1 MRKEK
6 RVKLRGVITIVCI
19 GLALGAGLLIGK
31 IWTYNECVTD
41 KEAEIA
47 SLSATVSEKE
57 AEIKALSA
65 YIEQNEAKLS
75 FLSDNTYE
83 NLELL
88 KSYVDYAI
96 ELYCEETGKPNTFQ
110 YSLLD
115 DMLHHDLT
123 IKQDKYLKFDL
134 NKEITPDVVNN
145 RYVFKVSSAESIL
158 YVVIDTYRMKLYIY
172 PYLEGVSFIRGGD
185 YDKGVSDKDLESIV
199 QSDWDD
205 MWPEEYSTYTLNGW
219 EYLTT
224 PSLDEMKSSNPDLY
238 GMVIYSLQRYCEE
251 KGIEEQFYFDFRT
264 DRVCSVAYRIFT
276 VKVQSEN
283 RILYMDIDMDR
294 NKVHIYQVED

>member
-6 RVKLRGVITIVCI
+6 RVKLRGVIAIACI
-19 GLALGAGLLIGK
+19 CLALGAGLLIGK

-96 ELYCEETGKPNTFQ
+96 ELYCNETGKPNTFQ

-134 NKEITPDVVNN
+134 NKEITSDLAND
-145 RYVFKVSSAESIL
+145 RYIFEVAGGEDIL
-158 YVVIDTYRMKLYIY
+158 YIVIDTYRMKIY
-172 PYLEGVSFIRGGD
+172 AYEYVKGTTIIRGGD

>member
-1 MRKEK
+1 M
-6 RVKLRGVITIVCI
+6 KLRGVIAIACI
-19 GLALGAGLLIGK
+19 CLALGAGLLIVK

-57 AEIKALSA
+57 AEIKALSV

-75 FLSDNTYE
+75 LLSDNTYE

-134 NKEITPDVVNN
+134 NKEITSDLANDRYIFEVVGVEDTI
-145 RYVFKVSSAESIL
+145 YI
-158 YVVIDTYRMKLYIY
+158 VIDTYGMKIY
-172 PYLEGVSFIRGGD
+172 VYEYVKGTAIIRG
-185 YDKGVSDKDLESIV
+185 DKL
-199 QSDWDD
+199 
-205 MWPEEYSTYTLNGW
+205 
-219 EYLTT
+219 
-224 PSLDEMKSSNPDLY
+224 
-238 GMVIYSLQRYCEE
+238 
-251 KGIEEQFYFDFRT
+251 
-264 DRVCSVAYRIFT
+264 
-276 VKVQSEN
+276 
-283 RILYMDIDMDR
+283 
-294 NKVHIYQVED
+294 

>member
-1 MRKEK
+1 ML
-6 RVKLRGVITIVCI
+6 VTVCTV
-19 GLALGAGLLIGK
+19 LVFGAGILIGK
-31 IWTYNECVTD
+31 MWTYNQYVTD

-57 AEIKALSA
+57 TEIEALSA

-96 ELYCEETGKPNTFQ
+96 ELYCKETEKPNTYQ
-110 YSLLD
+110 YSLID
-115 DMLHHDLT
+115 DMLHHDIT
-123 IKQDKYLKFDL
+123 IKQNNYLKFDL
-134 NKEITPDVVNN
+134 NKEITSDLVNDK
-145 RYVFKVSSAESIL
+145 YILKIVGVEDTL
-158 YVVIDTYRMKLYIY
+158 YVIIDTYGMKIY
-172 PYLEGVSFIRGGD
+172 VYEYVKGTTIIRGGD
-185 YDKGVSDKDLESIV
+185 YDKGVSDKELESIV

-224 PSLDEMKSSNPDLY
+224 PSLDEMKSYNPDLY
-238 GMVIYSLQRYCEE
+238 GMVTYSLQRYCEE
-251 KGIEEQFYFDFRT
+251 KGIEEQFHFDFRK
-264 DRVCSVAYRIFT
+264 DLVSSVAYRIFT
-276 VKVQSEN
+276 VKVQSEY

-294 NKVHIYQVED
+294 NKVHIYQVE